1 MKYTNLLLM
10 ALLSFISMYVLMYI
24 MVDSFANVYS
34 NLNQLYMAGLMTIPM
49 IIIELLLMNTMYN
62 NKKVNAL
69 IIITNLIALMLL
81 IIFVRK
87 QTAIYDREFLES
99 MIPHH
104 AAAILMCEKA
114 SLQDNEVKNLCK
126 DIISAQQSEI
136 KFMKQKLESLN
147 NK

>member
-62 NKKVNAL
+62 NKRVNAL

-104 AAAILMCEKA
+104 AAAI
-114 SLQDNEVKNLCK
+114 
-126 DIISAQQSEI
+126 
-136 KFMKQKLESLN
+136 
-147 NK
+147 